1 MKGGFLISTLTS
13 GIVLLSSLA
22 SSSSFKYLY
31 QIKANS
37 YTPKDTIKLYYYKE
51 KLIDKYEQL
60 AFSLKNEYLH
70 QTIKQNISDFNFD
83 DNCIASYVNG
93 VIILTLGEGKGNVIE
108 GKLRQNSCDNS
119 VIREK
124 IFIFE
129 LFE

>member
-1 MKGGFLISTLTS
+1 MKLGFMLSGLTS
-13 GIVLLSSLA
+13 GIVLLSSIA
-22 SSSSFKYLY
+22 TSSSFKYLY

-51 KLIDKYEQL
+51 KLIDQYEKM

-83 DNCIASYVNG
+83 DNCVASYVNG
-93 VIILTLGEGKGNVIE
+93 VIVLTLGEGRGSLIE

-129 LFE
+129 LFK